1 MRNGN
6 SIRVVFGRGRPRYS
20 GPAVQTRTRRPRLP
34 GARCR
39 GPTRV
44 SAPHRVPVTQEKD
57 PHADFI
63 NWYPSV
69 FRLCKDLLVHSL

>member
-6 SIRVVFGRGRPRYS
+6 SIRVVFGRGRPRCS
-20 GPAVQTRTRRPRLP
+20 SPAVQTRTRRTRLP

-44 SAPHRVPVTQEKD
+44 SAPHRVPGTQEND
-57 PHADFI
+57 PDPDFI

-69 FRLCKDLLVHSL
+69 CRLCRDLLVHSL